1 MASLPKTFK
10 GAVIPKVNATVE
22 IQEFELKPPGP
33 GQVLVKVIVC
43 GVCHT
48 DLFEATGAFGDV
60 FPRIPGHEI
69 VGDVVSVGEKVTKFS
84 EGDRVGGPWHGG
96 EFPSSPTLP
105 TYLPPSRKTEEEEE
119 EEEEDR
125 TEERTDGQISGHD
138 NSCRSCSRGQFQMCD
153 NEQINGV
160 HFDGGYAEYVL
171 LREEA
176 VVRVPKEMDPAQ
188 AAPLLCAGVTT
199 FNAMR
204 KQHVEQGNLVAVQG
218 LGGLGHLAVQF
229 ASKMGYRTVA
239 LSSGGAKAAFAR
251 ELGAHEYIDASK
263 DDPVA
268 ALQALGGAAMIV
280 ATAPNPKAISPLIG
294 GLQAGGKLIVLA
306 PVGPVEF
313 DTTAMIVKGASVSGW
328 PSGHAL
334 DSEEAILFAQTHGIK
349 CLVEKF
355 PLAEA
360 ANAMEHCHS
369 GKVRFRGVLTM

>member
-84 EGDRVGGPWHGG
+84 EGDRVGGPWHG
-96 EFPSSPTLP
+96 
-105 TYLPPSRKTEEEEE
+105 
-119 EEEEDR
+119 
-125 TEERTDGQISGHD
+125 GHD